1 MRTRRP
7 ASGLRRPPSSSS
19 TSTAPGSDFKSTLS
33 GSTGQHGPRFKKY
46 RVQSSGVKEVPEEQ
60 VSMVEEIN
68 QQQVSVMVA
77 TEECLFASLDTG
89 KAIID
94 SGASRTIV
102 GEEIWKKWMD
112 VMRPA
117 DAKEVKMEHVMR
129 DFRFGDGNTVRSN
142 YEVIF
147 PAYVRGQKLS
157 LRASVVPGPTPFLL
171 ARPTLEEWNVKQD
184 YENAKMKVMNSE

>member
-1 MRTRRP
+1 
-7 ASGLRRPPSSSS
+7 
-19 TSTAPGSDFKSTLS
+19 
-33 GSTGQHGPRFKKY
+33 
-46 RVQSSGVKEVPEEQ
+46 
-60 VSMVEEIN
+60 MVEEIN